1 MKQGANLK
9 KENMQMKKFSK
20 IGKLSTALKALIST
34 YQYTGLD
41 ENNAPMYNESIELP
55 VVKLYGT
62 VKLHGTNA
70 AVAQNPEGKLQFQ
83 SRTNIITPES
93 DNAGFAFWASQNTEE
108 LSKMINFYR
117 KQHEIDENHT
127 VVVYG
132 EWAGKGIQ
140 KNVGI
145 NELPKAFYVF
155 AIAVITDDLENENS
169 NFYLDM
175 SKEFHWVNKEARI
188 FNLWDKEM
196 FPVYE
201 IEMDLNNP
209 KLVQNDLIKIT
220 DDIEEECPVAKAF
233 GVSGIGEGA
242 VWVNSTNKF
251 RAKIKGDK
259 HAGKTKVSKTNIV
272 DLEKLNSVNEFV
284 ERFVDIE
291 RLEQGWNMMTELG
304 HALESKTIGHFIRW
318 VIDDV
323 ISEESDTLM
332 ESGLEPKDVK
342 KLISNKARKYFIG
355 RLDSI

>member
-1 MKQGANLK
+1 MKLIRIEKVEQHSEYWDLEIDDNHNFYANDV
-9 KENMQMKKFSK
+9 
-20 IGKLSTALKALIST
+20 LIHNS
-34 YQYTGLD
+34 
-41 ENNAPMYNESIELP
+41 
-55 VVKLYGT
+55 
-62 VKLHGTNA
+62 NA

-83 SRTNIITPES
+83 SRTNIITPEK
-93 DNAGFAFWASQNTEE
+93 DNAGFAFWASQCTDE

-117 KQHEIDENHT
+117 KQYEIDESHT

-132 EWAGKGIQ
+132 EWAGQGIQ

-145 NELPKAFYVF
+145 SELPKAFYIF
-155 AIAVITDDLENENS
+155 SIAVITDNLENENS

-242 VWVNSTNKF
+242 VWVDSTNEF
-251 RAKIKGDK
+251 RVKIKGDK
-259 HAGKTKVSKTNIV
+259 HAGKSKVHKTNIV
-272 DLEKLNSVNEFV
+272 DLEKMNSVSEFI

-304 HALESKTIGHFIRW
+304 HALEPKTTGHFVRW
-318 VIDDV
+318 IINDV

-332 ESGLEPKDVK
+332 ESGLEPKDVNSSMGK
-342 KLISNKARKYFIG
+342 KAGKYFMD
-355 RLDSI
+355 RLDKI